1 MKFAK
6 YGCIPI
12 DIKILMRDSLTRHK
26 IGESVYF
33 GHLQGFSYLSISGS
47 RGRLIW
53 ENSSLIFKIGKTGL
67 EKLNSL
73 FYLIIKSMENYTIE
87 RVNLF

>member
-47 RGRLIW
+47 RGCLIW
-53 ENSSLIFKIGKTGL
+53 EKQLANIQNWENWTGETLLSILPYHQKHGKLHHRT
-67 EKLNSL
+67 S
-73 FYLIIKSMENYTIE
+73 
-87 RVNLF
+87 